1 MSEVK
6 QGRAKQDFYFTF
18 SPNSEISDT
27 CLLSMRMRV
36 KFQIFFTDCVD
47 EREVQK

>member
-18 SPNSEISDT
+18 SPNSEISDNV
-27 CLLSMRMRV
+27 LVIYEDESKV
-36 KFQIFFTDCVD
+36 SDFFHRLCG
-47 EREVQK
+47 